1 MKRTKRLLETA
12 AERLDLPGNIVAGQ
26 PKVELTGFSRI
37 SVERHR
43 GILEYGDE
51 AVTVALEQG
60 RIRITGKAL
69 SITLMNHEYI
79 VVRGRLRGVELTP
92 GDGHA

>member
-1 MKRTKRLLETA
+1 MKRTKRLLENA

-26 PKVELTGFSRI
+26 SKVELIGFSRI
-37 SVERHR
+37 SVERHK
-43 GILEYGDE
+43 GIVEYGDE

-60 RIRITGKAL
+60 KIRITGKAL
-69 SITLMNHEYI
+69 TITLMNHEYI

-92 GDGHA
+92 GEAYD